1 MKRMKLV
8 FGLFLIT
15 VLVACGQKAQT
26 FDKVATFNAGF
37 RFSPTGP
44 IYTSLPTAT
53 AADWNT
59 LLNKPVV
66 FPSTWTLV
74 AGKPLVF
81 NPDLT
86 VTNPLYKPISYVP
99 DYSEI
104 TNKPAEVELA
114 TAIIQVPVL
123 IKVLTQTQIN
133 ALTPQVGEQ
142 VFNLTDTTLQ
152 LWIGTKWVTFI
163 VNQ

>member
-81 NPDLT
+81 NPDLS
-86 VTNPLYKPISYVP
+86 VTNPLYRPVSWKP
-99 DYSEI
+99 DYNTDI
-104 TNKPAEVELA
+104 VNKPQEVELG
-114 TAIIQVPVL
+114 TAVIEIPL
-123 IKVLTQTQIN
+123 FKVMTQAEIN
-133 ALTPQVGEQ
+133 ALVPQKGRV
-142 VFNLTDTTLQ
+142 VINSTDNVLQ
-152 LWIGTKWVTFI
+152 WYDGTKWNIFI
-163 VNQ
+163 TN